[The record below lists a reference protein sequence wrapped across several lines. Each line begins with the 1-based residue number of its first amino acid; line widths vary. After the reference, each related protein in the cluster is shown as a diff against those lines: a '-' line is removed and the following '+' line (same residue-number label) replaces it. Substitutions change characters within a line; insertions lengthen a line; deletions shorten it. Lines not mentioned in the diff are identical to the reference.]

1 MFQSFVKKFNIK
13 RFKIVTQI
21 IFILACLFLIVN
33 LTGKAFSR
41 YESRVDVSAEASV
54 AFFVIDQG
62 TYENTI
68 SLSGLT
74 PSLDPF
80 YYTFYVAN
88 HNTDGKRSNVDMK
101 YKIKFE
107 TTTNLPLTYEIIRNE
122 SFDGDYTSII
132 SNRTVRQDEYDV
144 FYRVFEDDQE
154 YTFSH
159 NRDEVDTYTLKV
171 IFPES
176 YKNSPDLYQGVIE
189 LFSIIIDATQ
199 VA

>member
-1 MFQSFVKKFNIK
+1 MIKKISQSFDKK
-13 RFKIVTQI
+13 RFIVVSEL
-21 IFILACLFLIVN
+21 ILVFAFLVIIVN
-33 LTGKAFSR
+33 LVDKTYTR

-54 AFFVIDQG
+54 AFFIVDQG

-74 PSLDPF
+74 PSLDPI

-88 HNTDGKRSNVDMK
+88 YNEDGRANVDLD
-101 YKIKFE
+101 YNIRFE

-122 SFDGDYTSII
+122 TFEGTHTSII
-132 SNRTVRQDEYDV
+132 DSTSVRQDEYDV
-144 FYRVFEDDQE
+144 FYRVFTDEDT
-154 YTFSH
+154 YSFSH
-159 NRDEVDTYTLKV
+159 NADEADSYVLKV

-176 YKNSPDLYQGVIE
+176 YKDSPDLYQGVIE
-189 LFSIIIDATQ
+189 LFSIIVDAQQ